1 MRTALAFVLALSAH
15 AARAA
20 DPDLR
25 PYYPKDSFA
34 VLSVDVKR
42 IAASPFG
49 KKVIGTDE
57 QFTAARKLAVLL
69 AHDGTDADIVA
80 PPELKKA
87 VGTVVN
93 KIERVTTVVAF
104 KDPKNSFDVRVVTF
118 VEGAVTEDEYASALE
133 ALAKIS
139 NTKLDAEKRDG
150 RKWFDLSQPNLLRG
164 FFGVHAQKGL
174 FLIGEREDL
183 ERVLEVLAGK
193 ANPAENKEL
202 SAAIAS
208 VKPDETPA
216 YLIVAGPTF
225 GTCLVSLSFKGDA
238 ELSGKYEGDFAE
250 TIETGLREQLK
261 HLTDGKSRR
270 ARLWAAANVTVAR
283 KDKTVTLSGTFPA
296 KLLAEEYAKL
306 K

>member
-1 MRTALAFVLALSAH
+1 MRTALALAFALSAH

-25 PYYPKDSFA
+25 PYYPKESFA
-34 VLSVDVKR
+34 VVSVDVKR

-49 KKVIGTDE
+49 KKVFGTDE
-57 QFTAARKLAVLL
+57 QFTAALKLAVLL
-69 AHDGTDADIVA
+69 AAPTDGEGEA
-80 PPELKKA
+80 PSPELKKA
-87 VGTVVN
+87 VGSVVN

-104 KDPKNSFDVRVVTF
+104 KDPKASFDVRVVTF
-118 VEGAVTEDEYASALE
+118 VEGAVTEDEYTIAFE
-133 ALAKIS
+133 ALAKEWGGLQ
-139 NTKLDAEKRDG
+139 TEKRDG
-150 RKWFDLSQPNLLRG
+150 RRWFGLSEPLGLRE
-164 FFGVHAQKGL
+164 FSGVLAQKGL

-183 ERVLEVLAGK
+183 VRVLDVISGK
-193 ANPAENKEL
+193 AKPAENKDL
-202 SAAIAS
+202 SAAVAR

-225 GTCLVSLSFKGDA
+225 GTGLVTLSFKGDA

-250 TIETGLREQLK
+250 LVETVLRNQLK
-261 HLTDGKSRR
+261 NLTDGTSRR
-270 ARLWAAANVTVAR
+270 ARLWTAAKVTVAR
-283 KDKTVTLSGTFPA
+283 KDKTVTLSGTVPA